1 MKTMKKIFFFVFS
14 CIALSNLSMHCFYND
29 GNNMWRGAAIGGL
42 AGGRKGAAIGL
53 GVGAM
58 SDIASNAATDNQR
71 RRRYDDDDYYYDKR
85 RRRKENR
92 SRRDLERE
100 NEELRQRLD
109 ELENE

>member
-1 MKTMKKIFFFVFS
+1 
-14 CIALSNLSMHCFYND
+14 
-29 GNNMWRGAAIGGL
+29 MWRGAAIGGL